1 MAANLYENSSQ
12 FKLVKQNETIQWQM
26 HDFNKY
32 FAQIMANDNNNI
44 SKHSNKTLEKR
55 KIKNTNTADKQKL
68 SFDYYMLKRL
78 ISRPFWSHQ
87 NTENAIRVCGL
98 GFRVQDLGFRVQIWG
113 LWSLDLVCN

>member
-55 KIKNTNTADKQKL
+55 KIKNTNTADKQIL
-68 SFDYYMLKRL
+68 SFDYALPYFQTPLKSPKHWKRY
-78 ISRPFWSHQ
+78 
-87 NTENAIRVCGL
+87 
-98 GFRVQDLGFRVQIWG
+98 
-113 LWSLDLVCN
+113 

>member
-1 MAANLYENSSQ
+1 
-12 FKLVKQNETIQWQM
+12 M

-68 SFDYYMLKRL
+68 SFDYALFPDPSEVTKTLKTL
-78 ISRPFWSHQ
+78 
-87 NTENAIRVCGL
+87 L
-98 GFRVQDLGFRVQIWG
+98 GYVV
-113 LWSLDLVCN
+113 